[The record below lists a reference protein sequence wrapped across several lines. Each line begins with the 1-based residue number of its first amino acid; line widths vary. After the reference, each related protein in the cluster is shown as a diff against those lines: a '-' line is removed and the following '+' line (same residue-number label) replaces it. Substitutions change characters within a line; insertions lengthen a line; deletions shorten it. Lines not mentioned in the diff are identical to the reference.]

1 MYIKH
6 FLINYFSII
15 IQFQNTLHWS
25 NLPSCFSY
33 CEDLKLSILILH
45 LVRLFSYPLNILHG
59 DQDFKGLQCK
69 PTSILSYQD
78 IVQSYPDNILV
89 LPWPIVWHKSS
100 ATYQYRLTKTKYRLT
115 KATSLTKTPIQLEC
129 YPHPSHRTSVHS
141 VQLSHISKIHKN
153 ESVKVCHFSW
163 VKAFVAGLNTHLS
176 IAESIEIC
184 QGVVK

>member
-89 LPWPIVWHKSS
+89 LPWSISTCQTEAFPDTLHILHNLHGGIHKWCH
-100 ATYQYRLTKTKYRLT
+100 THLD
-115 KATSLTKTPIQLEC
+115 IFW
-129 YPHPSHRTSVHS
+129 HPSTPC
-141 VQLSHISKIHKN
+141 
-153 ESVKVCHFSW
+153 CH
-163 VKAFVAGLNTHLS
+163 APMT
-176 IAESIEIC
+176 
-184 QGVVK
+184 